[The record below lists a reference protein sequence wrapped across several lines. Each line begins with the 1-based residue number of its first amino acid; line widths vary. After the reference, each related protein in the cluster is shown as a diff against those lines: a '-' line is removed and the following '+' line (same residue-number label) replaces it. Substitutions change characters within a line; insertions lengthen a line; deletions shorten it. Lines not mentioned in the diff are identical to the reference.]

1 MIINMMIGASS
12 SGSISS
18 ENSLTVTGVAG
29 DTVTITQ
36 GSTSQNKT
44 LDTNG
49 VAVFKNIKTGAW
61 TVTMTNG
68 FAVATK
74 DVIVGGGG
82 SYTVNLAY
90 AVINVTYPSGST
102 CSMTNGT
109 KTANAPDTTGFWAC
123 ALPALGLWVVS
134 CTNGDK
140 TSSRTVE
147 ITEYGQV
154 VNVTL
159 AYDLYLF
166 DADNGG
172 DITDNTGGWNTE
184 TTYRST
190 VSITASALE
199 LKGIGESYEFQGET
213 YWRVGTASAITKK
226 SIDVTGF
233 NIMHV
238 VASVNAANNQV
249 VFGESV
255 FNLTNGTT
263 EIDIS
268 AITGEYNIKLTAYG
282 SNRGNSGNM
291 SATKVWL
298 T

>member
-1 MIINMMIGASS
+1 MMIGASS
-12 SGSISS
+12 SGPISS
-18 ENSLTVTGVAG
+18 KNSLTVIGVAG

-44 LDTNG
+44 LDANG
-49 VAVFKNIKTGAW
+49 VAVFKNIKTGTWA
-61 TVTMTNG
+61 VTMTNG

-74 DVIVGGGG
+74 NVIVGGG

-90 AVINVTYPSGST
+90 AVINVTYPAGST

-109 KTANAPDTTGFWAC
+109 KTVNAPDTTGSWVC
-123 ALPALGLWVVS
+123 ALPALGSWTIS
-134 CTNGDK
+134 CTNGVK
-140 TSSRTVE
+140 TTSRTVE

-190 VSITASALE
+190 VTITATALD
-199 LKGIGESYEFQGET
+199 LKGVGESYEFQGET
-213 YWRVGTASAITKK
+213 YWSIGTASAITKK

-233 NIMHV
+233 NTMHV
-238 VASVNAANNQV
+238 TASVSGVNHQV
-249 VFGESV
+249 IFGESV
-255 FNLTNGTT
+255 FNLTNGIT
-263 EIDIS
+263 EIDVS
-268 AITGEYNIKLTAYG
+268 AVTGEYNIKLTAYG
-282 SNRGNSGNM
+282 NNRGNNGYM
-291 SATKVWL
+291 TATKIWL

>member
-29 DTVTITQ
+29 DTVTIAQ
-36 GSTSQNKT
+36 GSTSQNKI
-44 LDTNG
+44 LDTTG
-49 VAVFKNIKTGAW
+49 VAVFKNIKTGTW

-74 DVIVGGGG
+74 DVIVGGG

-90 AVINVTYPSGST
+90 AIINVVYPSGST

-109 KTANAPDTTGFWAC
+109 KTVNAPDTTGSWGC
-123 ALPALGLWVVS
+123 ALPELGSWTIS
-134 CTNGDK
+134 CTNGVK
-140 TSSRTVE
+140 TMSRTVE
-147 ITEYGQV
+147 ISEYGQV

-190 VSITASALE
+190 VTITATALD
-199 LKGIGESYEFQGET
+199 LKGVGEPYEFQGET

-233 NIMHV
+233 NTMHV
-238 VASVNAANNQV
+238 TASVSGSYQQV
-249 VFGESV
+249 IFGESV
-255 FNLTNGTT
+255 FNLTNGIT
-263 EIDIS
+263 EIDVS
-268 AITGEYNIKLTAYG
+268 AVTGEYNIKLTAYG
-282 SNRGNSGNM
+282 SNRGNNGHM
-291 SATKVWL
+291 TATKIWL

>member
-1 MIINMMIGASS
+1 MMIGASS
-12 SGSISS
+12 SGPISS
-18 ENSLTVTGVAG
+18 KNSLTVIGVAG

-49 VAVFKNIKTGAW
+49 AAVFKNIKTGTW

-74 DVIVGGGG
+74 DVIVGGG

-90 AVINVTYPSGST
+90 AVINVTYPAGST
-102 CSMTNGT
+102 CSMTNST
-109 KTANAPDTTGFWAC
+109 KTANAPDTTGSWVC
-123 ALPALGLWVVS
+123 ALPALGSWTIS

-190 VSITASALE
+190 VTITATALD
-199 LKGIGESYEFQGET
+199 LKGVGESYEFQGET
-213 YWRVGTASAITKK
+213 YWSIGTASAITKK

-233 NIMHV
+233 NTMHV
-238 VASVNAANNQV
+238 TASVSGANHQV
-249 VFGESV
+249 IFGESV
-255 FNLTNGTT
+255 FNLTNGIT
-263 EIDIS
+263 EIDVS
-268 AITGEYNIKLTAYG
+268 AVTGEYNIKLTAYG
-282 SNRGNSGNM
+282 NNRGNNGYM
-291 SATKVWL
+291 TATKIWL

>member
-29 DTVTITQ
+29 DTVTIAQ

-49 VAVFKNIKTGAW
+49 TAVFKNIKTGTW

-74 DVIVGGGG
+74 DVVVGSG

-90 AVINVTYPSGST
+90 AVINVVYPSGST

-109 KTANAPDTTGFWAC
+109 KTANAPDTTGSWVC
-123 ALPALGLWVVS
+123 ALPALGSWTIS
-134 CTNGDK
+134 CTNGVK
-140 TSSRTVE
+140 TTSRTVE

-172 DITDNTGGWNTE
+172 DIMDNTGGWNTE

-199 LKGIGESYEFQGET
+199 LKGIGESYVFQGET

-233 NIMHV
+233 NTIHV
-238 VASVNAANNQV
+238 VASVTGANQQV
-249 VFGESV
+249 IFGESV
-255 FNLTNGTT
+255 FDLTNGTT

-268 AITGEYNIKLTAYG
+268 AVVGEYNIKLTAYG
-282 SNRGNSGNM
+282 TNRGNTGNM
-291 SATKVWL
+291 SATKAWL